1 MINIRMITRLK
12 KVIYLFLTG
21 LVINYKK
28 KMIIRSEKRI
38 VSLEIKLVKQ
48 RKLNKDL
55 LKNTKEYCNTVFK
68 TTRNM

>member
-1 MINIRMITRLK
+1 M
-12 KVIYLFLTG
+12 G
-21 LVINYKK
+21 
-28 KMIIRSEKRI
+28 
-38 VSLEIKLVKQ
+38 SLEIKLVKQ

>member
-1 MINIRMITRLK
+1 MITRLK

-38 VSLEIKLVKQ
+38 GYLEIKLVKQ
-48 RKLNKDL
+48 RKLNKDI
-55 LKNTKEYCNTVFK
+55 LKKY
-68 TTRNM
+68 